1 MLIACV
7 VFPGHG
13 NIRDLAQSGILKDTL
28 LKGKRRVHQ
37 MMLRDRVVPICFA
50 SFWVFVLLIAFRG
63 AQLSPCVRKIA
74 KAPRRALVFPVILS
88 AYATAQGSADNILS
102 ASPAAIDQAKV
113 EGLDEV
119 YKAIGSMTSL
129 PTIGYSAAPAGAEA
143 SMTLHPDVIFVWKEQ
158 AEPLLYASLPVEPV
172 QVGGRNP
179 LQSRLHLW
187 RRFGELSANQARGD
201 ALGEFYWKQRR
212 RLDALLP
219 ESDYRTRVA
228 LLFRVGSGLFA
239 LAGKNYN
246 LSDRLEMAGGENVG
260 ARQHMQM
267 SFNIEALY
275 LLDPDVIFI
284 NSNSADD
291 DPERILHRPEW
302 QPLRAVRAKRVYCM
316 PKFAYINAAT
326 NLPLEEPLLIEW
338 MSDMLHLDKLSSLR
352 KDVHTAYRAIYG
364 RDVSDAL
371 IDHIFCMR
379 ENASSAGY
387 QRLH

>member
-1 MLIACV
+1 VAIY
-7 VFPGHG
+7 
-13 NIRDLAQSGILKDTL
+13 QLKNTL
-28 LKGKRRVHQ
+28 LKGKLRARQ
-37 MMLRDRVVPICFA
+37 MKLKDRIVPFCFA
-50 SFWVFVLLIAFRG
+50 FFWVFVLLIAFRG
-63 AQLSPCVRKIA
+63 AQFSPCARRIEK
-74 KAPRRALVFPVILS
+74 PSRRALVFPVILS

-119 YKAIGSMTSL
+119 YKGIGSMTSL

-143 SMTLHPDVIFVWKEQ
+143 SMALHPDVIFVWKEQ

-187 RRFGELSANQARGD
+187 HRFGELSTNQARVN

-219 ESDYRTRVA
+219 KSGRRTRVA
-228 LLFRVGSGLFA
+228 LLFRVGSGIFA
-239 LAGKNYN
+239 LAGKNYS
-246 LSDRLEMAGGENVG
+246 LSDRLEMAGGENAG
-260 ARQHMQM
+260 AQQRTQM

-284 NSNSADD
+284 NSNSAEDT
-291 DPERILHRPEW
+291 PERILQRPEW

-352 KDVHTAYRAIYG
+352 KDVHAAYRAIYG

-379 ENASSAGY
+379 ENAFSAGY
-387 QRLH
+387 QRLQQGE